1 MGLSAEEK
9 KQLEALT
16 AKSKEPDSPPGNVN
30 FNLDLSS
37 DTAWERA
44 QKLGLV
50 PGNEEPPEEGD
61 PESGD
66 EGPRRRSRGGDG
78 FFGDK

>member
-9 KQLEALT
+9 QQLDALT
-16 AKSKEPDSPPGNVN
+16 KKSKEPDAPPPSVN

-44 QKLGLV
+44 RKLGLV
-50 PGNEEPPEEGD
+50 PGDDDNNNDDNNNDDDNKNSDD
-61 PESGD
+61 P
-66 EGPRRRSRGGDG
+66 PRRRGYFPDN
-78 FFGDK
+78 